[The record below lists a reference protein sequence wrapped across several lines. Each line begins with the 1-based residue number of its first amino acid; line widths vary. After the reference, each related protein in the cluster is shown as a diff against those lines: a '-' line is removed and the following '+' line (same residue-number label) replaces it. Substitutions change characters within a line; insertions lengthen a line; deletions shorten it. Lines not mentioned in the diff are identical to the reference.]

1 MSNDAKPTQQ
11 RIDQFFSGPGAR
23 ADDWRDL
30 VDAAKA
36 WARGGDRA
44 KYDAA
49 LADLSVTE
57 EFHGYPG
64 LQLMGA
70 LREAAAAGDGATSL
84 AIATRITQALA
95 TRSFRQPSGDWN
107 AKDEGDGDAPE
118 LVPPTFG
125 AHTTR
130 RPGYFAMLLAQ

>member
-1 MSNDAKPTQQ
+1 MIGSFRGPVQGPT
-11 RIDQFFSGPGAR
+11 IGVI
-23 ADDWRDL
+23 W

-49 LADLSVTE
+49 LANLSITE

-70 LREAAAAGDGATSL
+70 LRGAAAAGDGASSL
-84 AIATRITQALA
+84 ALATRNTQALA
-95 TRSFRQPSGDWN
+95 TRSFRQHSDDCN
-107 AKDEGDGDAPE
+107 AKDDGNGDVPE

-130 RPGYFAMLLAQ
+130 RLGYVALLLAQ